1 MKDERLK
8 TYVICSHVDKIL
20 SEEQISS
27 VYDVPIQAGAART
40 DKRICALNDHD
51 GFSESIS
58 ERNHRY
64 SEGTA
69 MWWIAKHL
77 DTPYVGLAH
86 YRRRLKISDEE
97 LAECMDA
104 GIDIVTS
111 QEIELDASI
120 AENYG
125 KALFPADWRLFMEI
139 LHEYA
144 PEDEG
149 FAKEV
154 YSSSWIHPCNVGVY
168 RAEWYRE
175 FSEWAF
181 PMTEAFCRRSPEK
194 TDRYQVRDAGFILER
209 LTHLYVMKKRRQGLG
224 IIEVPITNLKSVNWT
239 PASEEIDLTD
249 PEQVYERSNH
259 LYKEGWIGRACMLIL
274 EARKKD
280 VLDERLKLLDAIL
293 GLGQMER
300 AYLPSTMHEYL
311 PAELRSDLDVLSHTY
326 ESYRKVVRLYLEK
339 KNEEAATLLR
349 GYVQL
354 THFSQVVTAG
364 ICTFESTPQEDVDN
378 LIRAAY
384 GV

>member
-1 MKDERLK
+1 MKDNRLK
-8 TYVICSHVDKIL
+8 MYVICSHVDKIL
-20 SEEQISS
+20 SEDQISS

-40 DKRICALNDHD
+40 DKRICAINDHD
-51 GFSESIS
+51 GFPESIS

-69 MWWIAKHL
+69 MWWIARHL
-77 DTPYVGLAH
+77 DTPYVGIAH
-86 YRRRLKISDEE
+86 YRRRLKLSDEE

-111 QEIELDASI
+111 QELELSASI

-125 KALFPADWRLFMEI
+125 QTLFPSDWRLFMEI
-139 LHEYA
+139 LREYA
-144 PEDEG
+144 PEDEA

-154 YSSSWIHPCNVGVY
+154 YASAWIHPCNVGVY

-175 FSEWAF
+175 FCEWAF
-181 PMTEAFCRRSPEK
+181 PMTEAFCRRSAEK
-194 TDRYQVRDAGFILER
+194 ADRYQVRDAGFILER

-224 IIEVPITNLKSVNWT
+224 ILEVPITNLKSVNWT
-239 PASEEIDLTD
+239 PESEGIDLTD
-249 PEQVYERSNH
+249 PLQVYETSDR
-259 LYKEGWIGRACMLIL
+259 LYREGWIGRACTLIL
-274 EARKKD
+274 EARKKNA
-280 VLDERLKLLDAIL
+280 LDERLALLDAIL
-293 GLGQMER
+293 GLGQVER
-300 AYLPSTMHEYL
+300 AYLPMTMHEYL
-311 PAELRSDLDVLSHTY
+311 PAELRSDLGVLSHTY
-326 ESYRKVVRLYLEK
+326 ESFRKVVRLYLEK

-354 THFSQVVTAG
+354 TRFSQVVAAG
-364 ICTFESTPQEDVDN
+364 ICTLDGRSQEEKDD